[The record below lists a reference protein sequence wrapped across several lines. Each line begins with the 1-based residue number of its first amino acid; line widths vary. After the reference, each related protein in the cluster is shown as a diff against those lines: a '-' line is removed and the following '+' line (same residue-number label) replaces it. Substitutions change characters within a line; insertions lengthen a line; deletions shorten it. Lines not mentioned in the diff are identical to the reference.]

1 VPGPSLTGFVLLQC
15 MAEYIWIGSSGADLK
30 SRTVVLDEKPS
41 SPDELPIAEIDGS
54 SYGQAAEEHCEIY
67 LQPRKIF
74 ADPFRGG
81 DHILVLCDIY
91 VPPMVSA
98 KPSHCLVDA
107 ACLLC

>member
-1 VPGPSLTGFVLLQC
+1 

-91 VPPMVSA
+91 VPPLVSA
-98 KPSHCLVDA
+98 KPLHCRVDA
-107 ACLLC
+107 ACVLC

>member
-1 VPGPSLTGFVLLQC
+1 

-54 SYGQAAEEHCEIY
+54 TYGQATEDHCEIY
-67 LQPRKIF
+67 LQPKKIF
-74 ADPFRGG
+74 PDPFRGG

-91 VPPMVSA
+91 VPPIVSCNTTHFVVIA
-98 KPSHCLVDA
+98 QNAFH
-107 ACLLC
+107 